1 MLIVPRLT
9 GISYKASLKMYYTSE
24 FLVGPKW
31 NVLFEMTAW
40 SSTMGRAFYGYFKM
54 STTVEH
60 ERNKFVSV
68 EKTLRALNYR
78 QLRMA
83 ESGRRRLPKGRA
95 HQ

>member
-1 MLIVPRLT
+1 
-9 GISYKASLKMYYTSE
+9 
-24 FLVGPKW
+24 
-31 NVLFEMTAW
+31 
-40 SSTMGRAFYGYFKM
+40 M

-78 QLRMA
+78 QPRMA
-83 ESGRRRLPKGRA
+83 ESGSRRLPKGTA